1 MRGFANGVMAA
12 SMVRSR
18 VISMA
23 IALLVSILVAGCA
36 SPDEKSAEHLARAQ
50 EFYKQGEYAQA
61 QIEAKNAAQIQPRN
75 AGAHYLLALVAD
87 QQRDFRQVIQSLTT
101 AIDINP
107 DLVDARTRLGTLLLF
122 AGAFEQAGDQAMAAS
137 ALSPDDPE
145 VRVLN
150 ARLHLHREEKAE
162 AMADLDVALARK
174 PRLIDALLLRAAAVA
189 IDDPAAGF
197 AQLDEAIARIGPT
210 SEEVKP
216 LRQARVVILA
226 QQQRNSEVE
235 QSLRDLV
242 RDFPKDQEFQYQLAR
257 FYAGSGRVD
266 EAEQAMRSVIAIDP
280 GDVNAR
286 LGLAQFVARTR
297 SPEAAEQTLEAFIA
311 EGGAAASL
319 RLALGQLY
327 EANDKSDAA
336 LAVYEELI
344 RTDPKS
350 GAGRAA
356 RVRLAAL
363 RIHKGDVDAGRELIE
378 AVIADDPENADAL
391 MIRAGLRVRD
401 KKFDDAITD
410 ARAVLRKEPKNQ
422 RAMLLM
428 ARAHALANEKVLAR
442 DVYRRLLAADPTNP
456 DATRELAALDVIE
469 RKYESAEEVLRAR
482 LKLAPGD
489 LDSGAR
495 LVDLLAA
502 QNAWPRAEA
511 EARRLAELPD
521 GKGIGY
527 LQLARVYRAQGKYG
541 ESIAAYRKALERNP
555 EWMIAIE
562 GLVNTLDQA
571 GKRDEALAL
580 LQDLLKKNPENL
592 SVRFMEGGVR
602 ARQGDLDAAQKIYNE
617 IVAAKPD
624 ASMAWVALANLGRDD
639 PGQRIAAYRRGLATN
654 PGNAELG
661 LLLGVEYERARRY
674 DDAIAHYEELLKA
687 NPDIDVATNNL
698 ASLLL
703 DQRNDAASHKRALEL
718 AKKLRFSSN
727 PAVLDTVGWAY
738 YRNGDFSRAVPFLER
753 AVAGAGQVA
762 QLRYHLGMA
771 HLADGN
777 KIGAKQELDQA
788 VKLARED
795 FPGIDEAR
803 KALKSL

>member
-1 MRGFANGVMAA
+1 MRGLASGLMAVSA
-12 SMVRSR
+12 RSR
-18 VISMA
+18 GICS
-23 IALLVSILVAGCA
+23 ALLVLIMLGGCA
-36 SPDEKSAEHLARAQ
+36 SPDEKAAKYLARAQ
-50 EFYKQGEYAQA
+50 EYYKQGEYAQA
-61 QIEAKNAAQIQPRN
+61 QIEAQNAAQIQPRN

-87 QQRDFRQVIQSLTT
+87 QQRDYRQVIQRLTT

-107 DLVDARTRLGTLLLF
+107 DLVDARTRLGTLLFF
-122 AGAFEQAGDQAMAAS
+122 AGAFKQADEQATAAS

-150 ARLHLHREEKAE
+150 ARLHLYRKEKAE
-162 AMADLDVALARK
+162 AMADIDVALARK
-174 PRLIDALLLRAAAVA
+174 PRLVDALLLRAAAVA

-197 AQLDEAIARIGPT
+197 AQLDEAIARIGAT
-210 SEEVKP
+210 TEEVKP
-216 LRQARVVILA
+216 LRQARVAVLA
-226 QQQRNSEVE
+226 QQKRTSEVE

-266 EAEQAMRSVIAIDP
+266 EAEQVMRSVIAIDP

-297 SPEAAEQTLEAFIA
+297 SPEAAERTLEAFIA
-311 EGGAAASL
+311 EDGAASDL
-319 RLALGQLY
+319 RLALGRLY

-336 LAVYEELI
+336 LAVYEELT
-344 RTDPKS
+344 RTDPESK
-350 GAGRAA
+350 AGLAA

-363 RIHKGDVDAGRELIE
+363 RIGKGDVDAGRDLIE
-378 AVIADDPENADAL
+378 AVIANDPENADAL
-391 MIRAGLRVRD
+391 LIRAGLRVRD
-401 KKFDDAITD
+401 SKFDDAITD
-410 ARAVLRKEPKNQ
+410 ARAVLRKEPRNQ

-442 DVYRRLLAADPTNP
+442 DVYRRLLAADPGNA
-456 DATRELAALDVIE
+456 DATRELAALDALE
-469 RKYESAEEVLRAR
+469 NNFETAEEVLRAR

-502 QNAWPRAEA
+502 QNAWPKAEA
-511 EARRLAELPD
+511 EARRLTELPD

-527 LQLARVYRAQGKYG
+527 LQLARVYRAQAKYG

-555 EWMIAIE
+555 EWMVAIE
-562 GLVNTLDQA
+562 GLVATLDQA
-571 GKRDEALAL
+571 GKRDEALVL
-580 LQDLLKKNPENL
+580 LQELLKKNPDNL

-602 ARQGDLDAAQKIYNE
+602 ARQGDVDAAQKIYNE

-639 PGQRIAAYRRGLATN
+639 PKQRISAYRRGLAAN

-674 DDAIAHYEELLKA
+674 DDAISHYEKLLKA
-687 NPDIDVATNNL
+687 NPDVDVATNNL

-703 DQRNDAASHKRALEL
+703 DHRNDAASHKRALEL
-718 AKKLRFSSN
+718 AKKLQFSPN
-727 PAVLDTVGWAY
+727 PVVLDTVGWAY
-738 YRNGDFSRAVPFLER
+738 YRNGDFARAVPFLER

-777 KIGAKQELDQA
+777 RISAKQELDQA

-803 KALKSL
+803 EALKSL